1 MSKKII
7 KQLLAGLCSFL
18 FIAFP
23 LISSATVYTLYDET
37 QNNLPDDQDWLIYAN
52 DGSASSTPVAAGVN
66 LTTDNATSAGFSN
79 SVLSPV
85 NPGFPIL
92 DSSIGFTLSFSMQLI
107 SESHTANIN
116 RAGFSIILL
125 DSNNQG
131 VELGFW
137 TDTIWSQN
145 ADPLFTTKDEEKA
158 FNTTAGMLAYELT
171 LFDNQYFLTHNETI
185 LLTGILKDYSAFTG
199 GPFGSS
205 IPYSLENYLFLGDD
219 TSSAQADVI
228 LGRIEI
234 SDTALFSIPTPSTLL
249 LIILGLLNL
258 FLFSTRNSSPI
269 KLINKIIRGF
279 FSTPFAMTS

>member
-7 KQLLAGLCSFL
+7 KQLLPGLCSFL
-18 FIAFP
+18 FTVFP

-37 QNNLPDDQDWLIYAN
+37 KNNLPDDQDWLIYAN
-52 DGSASSTPVAAGVN
+52 NSSASSTPVTSGVN
-66 LTTDNATSAGFSN
+66 LITDDATSAGFSN
-79 SVLSPV
+79 STLSPV
-85 NPGFPIL
+85 NPSFPIL

-107 SESHTANIN
+107 SESHTGNIN

-137 TDTIWSQN
+137 TDTIWSQSAN
-145 ADPLFTTKDEEKA
+145 PLFTTKDEEKA
-158 FNTTAGMLAYELT
+158 FNTTAAMLAYELT
-171 LFDNQYFLTHNETI
+171 LFDNQYFLTHNDTI
-185 LLTGILKDYSAFTG
+185 LLTGILKDYSAFSG
-199 GPFGSS
+199 IFGS

-234 SDTALFSIPTPSTLL
+234 SDTALFSVPTPSILL
-249 LIILGLLNL
+249 LIALGLLNL
-258 FLFSTRNSSPI
+258 FIFSTRNSSPI
-269 KLINKIIRGF
+269 KLIK
-279 FSTPFAMTS
+279 